1 MQWTSPVKTKSAHNF
16 RSITKGNT
24 VRVQVL
30 KKKDTVTKSPDS
42 KSAVTFIYC
51 CPWMVLY
58 NGLIVDAQKQSS
70 PPCICKLTHSSVRVL
85 LSMLSQMHSFTRVYW
100 AAGTKKINSLLC
112 LWLWDINWIFSWFCA
127 SLSWFLHQLVDY
139 RQNGEHP
146 SFGSSVSFS
155 RPGLAG
161 PQDSQA
167 GDGPQNHGA
176 WSIPE
181 KNTAPTPVFSLIDIA
196 QSTLGQVPSHVK
208 WHDKITWSP
217 TSFPP
222 PRSLCLADTP

>member
-1 MQWTSPVKTKSAHNF
+1 
-16 RSITKGNT
+16 
-24 VRVQVL
+24 
-30 KKKDTVTKSPDS
+30 
-42 KSAVTFIYC
+42 
-51 CPWMVLY
+51 MVLY

-155 RPGLAG
+155 RPGWPAEL
-161 PQDSQA
+161 SSRR
-167 GDGPQNHGA
+167 
-176 WSIPE
+176 W
-181 KNTAPTPVFSLIDIA
+181 PTEPWSLIHSWEEHCSHA
-196 QSTLGQVPSHVK
+196 RFLSHWHCSKHSGPSPLTCKMTWRNYMVPYILS
-208 WHDKITWSP
+208 SP
-217 TSFPP
+217 TFPVSSRYP
-222 PRSLCLADTP
+222 LTCWN